1 MDKEFPI
8 FKNHQSVICWNCET
22 PLHGCLSDVQESGY
36 PDGKFVQYCP
46 ACEMRTFYDVKEN

>member
-8 FKNHQSVICWNCET
+8 FESHEVVMCFNCGTHLEY
-22 PLHGCLSDVQESGY
+22 PHELSGY
-36 PDGKFVQYCP
+36 PDGKYWKHCP